1 MYIFGNVLT
10 LVYTNDAIEQYN
22 NITQLFCRF
31 FFKLHNNT
39 LLQFNISEEANH
51 SLSQID
57 LLSDSTVTN
66 ASVLSDHE
74 ETIFSHKIVPVET
87 AKYDDVFLTSTPSK
101 RNKLPDFFP
110 ASFRSSISPV
120 KSRTGNNRNT
130 TIFKCLFKSLILTF
144 YIGIATNPSGSV
156 FKKKLQSKSEI
167 LQ

>member
-1 MYIFGNVLT
+1 M
-10 LVYTNDAIEQYN
+10 
-22 NITQLFCRF
+22 
-31 FFKLHNNT
+31 
-39 LLQFNISEEANH
+39 LQFNISEEANH
-51 SLSQID
+51 SLSHID

-66 ASVLSDHE
+66 FSVLSDNE
-74 ETIFSHKIVPVET
+74 ETILSHKIVPVET

-101 RNKLPDFFP
+101 RNKLRDFFP

-130 TIFKCLFKSLILTF
+130 IIFKCLFKSSYSDLL
-144 YIGIATNPSGSV
+144 GIATNPSGSV